1 MRIFDRYIVKQL
13 LPAWV
18 WCLVIFLFLSCL
30 IDLFGHLDEILRYQ
44 ITAKT
49 ILKYYA
55 CFLPLVFVRA
65 SPIALLFATAFISQR
80 LTRYQEFLAIN
91 ASGTSP
97 LRVSLPFLFVGWI
110 ASLSVFAA
118 HETLV
123 PLTSATY
130 ERIKVEAF
138 RDSKKTHTVDNVA
151 LLDNANRLYHA
162 RELDVDA
169 EELADLTVL
178 EHDWRNR
185 PTKSLY
191 ASRAIWTKHGWL
203 LLYGTIYRMGQGG
216 RLRGEP
222 QPYVERLIPFP
233 VTPESFLEPEAKPE
247 TMRYGQLRTLIL
259 RLKQTGI
266 THLRRQRVELASKLS
281 MPFLNLIV
289 CLLAFVASTEPALR
303 GNLRGLGISLGWG
316 MGFYLIVAI
325 FYGLTKQWPI
335 PISVGLWFPHVAVFA
350 WCVHKLQNR
359 AG

>member
-1 MRIFDRYIVKQL
+1 MRIFDRYVVKQL

-18 WCLVIFLFLSCL
+18 WCLIIFLFLSCL
-30 IDLFGHLDEILRYQ
+30 IDMFGHLDEILRYK
-44 ITAKT
+44 IPPDTVL
-49 ILKYYA
+49 IYYA
-55 CFLPLVFVRA
+55 CFMPMVFVQA
-65 SPIALLFATAFISQR
+65 SPIALLFATSFISTR

-110 ASLSVFAA
+110 ASICVFAA
-118 HETLV
+118 NETIV
-123 PLTSATY
+123 PMTTATY

-138 RDSKKTHTVDNVA
+138 RDDKKAHTVDNVA

-162 RELDVDA
+162 RELNLDA
-169 EELADLTVL
+169 QELADLTVL

-191 ASRAIWTKHGWL
+191 SSRAIWTKHGWL

-222 QPYVERLIPFP
+222 QPFVERLIPFP
-233 VTPESFLEPEAKPE
+233 VSPHSFLEPEAKPE
-247 TMRYGQLRTLIL
+247 TMRYGQLRSLIE
-259 RLKQTGI
+259 RLEQTGI

-289 CLLAFVASTEPALR
+289 CFLAFVASTQPALR
-303 GNLRGLGISLGWG
+303 GNLKGLGMSLAWG
-316 MGFYLIVAI
+316 IAFYIVVAAC
-325 FYGLTKQWPI
+325 YALTKQWPI
-335 PISVGLWFPHVAVFA
+335 PIAVGLWMPYVAVSV
-350 WCVHKLQNR
+350 WCVMTLQKR